1 MEQRAITCKLATFY
15 IMKAGLHI
23 FVLEVMPMQ
32 TEAIWQILPDSIKAA
47 LLRGNVSLASFEEI
61 RIRAQRPVS
70 LRKGMSLWYLNQD
83 GSLTLAKTR
92 LSKTRLPK
100 TRVSK
105 TTSQV
110 SQFILPSKAEMEQIL
125 LNASRFSVYAVEE
138 QIRQGYLTIQGG
150 HRIGICGE
158 VILRNGQI
166 QGIRRISSYNI
177 RIVREVCGCAKAVYP
192 WLWEKEQFLDTLI
205 VSPPGLGKTTLLR
218 DLIRLISDGDDI
230 HIPLTVGL
238 ADERGEIAA
247 CINGIPQNDVGQN
260 MDVMDGGS
268 KTSTMPMLLRTM
280 APQVLA
286 ADEAGGVADIQI
298 FEQAKKWGTS
308 LLTTAHGTI
317 KKHLF
322 DQRCSQEAGAAR
334 LFLRY
339 IEIQINDDHS
349 RSYLLYDPN
358 RTLMT
363 TINVE
368 RSDS

>member
-1 MEQRAITCKLATFY
+1 MH
-15 IMKAGLHI
+15 IMKTGLHI

-32 TEAIWQILPDSIKAA
+32 TEAIQQILSDSIKTA

-70 LRKGMSLWYLNQD
+70 LRKGMRFWYLNQD

-92 LSKTRLPK
+92 LSKTTLQ
-100 TRVSK
+100 
-105 TTSQV
+105 TSQL
-110 SQFILPSKAEMEQIL
+110 ILPSKAEMEQIL

-158 VILRNGQI
+158 VILRDGQI

-177 RIVREVCGCAKAVYP
+177 RIAREVCGCAEAVYP
-192 WLWEKEQFLDTLI
+192 WLWENEQFLDTLI

-218 DLIRLISDGDDI
+218 DLIRLISDGDDT
-230 HIPLTVGL
+230 HRPLTIGL

-260 MDVMDGGS
+260 TDVMDGGS

-286 ADEAGGVADIQI
+286 ADEAGGAADIQI

-322 DQRCSQEAGAAR
+322 DQRCGQEAGTAK
-334 LFLRY
+334 LFSRY
-339 IEIQINDDHS
+339 IEIRINDDHS

-363 TINVE
+363 TIYDPN
-368 RSDS
+368 

>member
-1 MEQRAITCKLATFY
+1 
-15 IMKAGLHI
+15 
-23 FVLEVMPMQ
+23 MQ
-32 TEAIWQILPDSIKAA
+32 TEAIQQILPESIKTAF
-47 LLRGNVSLASFEEI
+47 LRGNISLVSFEEI

-70 LRKGMSLWYLNQD
+70 LRKGMRLWYLNQD

-92 LSKTRLPK
+92 LSKTRL
-100 TRVSK
+100 SK
-105 TTSQV
+105 TTLQV

-125 LNASRFSVYAVEE
+125 LNASRFSVYAVED

-158 VILRNGQI
+158 VILRDGQI

-177 RIVREVCGCAKAVYP
+177 RIAREVRGCAEAVYP
-192 WLWEKEQFLDTLI
+192 WLWENEKFLDTLI
-205 VSPPGLGKTTLLR
+205 VSQPGLGKTTLLR

-230 HIPLTVGL
+230 HRPLTVGL
-238 ADERGEIAA
+238 ADERGEVAA
-247 CINGIPQNDVGQN
+247 CINGIPQNDIGQN
-260 MDVMDGGS
+260 TDVMDGGS

-286 ADEAGGVADIQI
+286 ADEAGGAADIQI

-322 DQRCSQEAGAAR
+322 DQRCGQEAGAAK

-349 RSYLLYDPN
+349 RSYVLYDPN

-363 TINVE
+363 TITVE

>member
-1 MEQRAITCKLATFY
+1 
-15 IMKAGLHI
+15 
-23 FVLEVMPMQ
+23 MQ
-32 TEAIWQILPDSIKAA
+32 TEAIQQILPESIKTA
-47 LLRGNVSLASFEEI
+47 LLRGNNSLASFEEI

-70 LRKGMSLWYLNQD
+70 LRKKMSLWYLNQD

-92 LSKTRLPK
+92 RQNTELPNTELSNTRPLAS
-100 TRVSK
+100 R
-105 TTSQV
+105 
-110 SQFILPSKAEMEQIL
+110 FILPSKAEMEQIL
-125 LNASRFSVYAVEE
+125 LNASRFSVYAVED

-158 VILRNGQI
+158 VILRDGQI

-177 RIVREVCGCAKAVYP
+177 RIAREARGCAEAVYP
-192 WLWEKEQFLDTLI
+192 WLWENEQFLDTLI
-205 VSPPGLGKTTLLR
+205 LSPPGLGKTTLLR
-218 DLIRLISDGDDI
+218 DLVRLIADGDDT
-230 HIPLTVGL
+230 HRPLTVGL

-260 MDVMDGGS
+260 TDVMDGGS

-298 FEQAKKWGTS
+298 FEQAKKWGTA

-322 DQRCSQEAGAAR
+322 DQRCDQEERAAK
-334 LFLRY
+334 LFSRY
-339 IEIQINDDHS
+339 IEIQINDHQS
-349 RSYLLYDPN
+349 RSCLLYDPN

-363 TINVE
+363 TITVE
-368 RSDS
+368 RSGV

>member
-1 MEQRAITCKLATFY
+1 
-15 IMKAGLHI
+15 
-23 FVLEVMPMQ
+23 MQ
-32 TEAIWQILPDSIKAA
+32 TEAIQQILPDSIKTA

-70 LRKGMSLWYLNQD
+70 LRKGMNLWYLNQD
-83 GSLTLAKTR
+83 GSLMLAKGLPAEQPVV
-92 LSKTRLPK
+92 LSRA
-100 TRVSK
+100 
-105 TTSQV
+105 TSLKV
-110 SQFILPSKAEMEQIL
+110 IPSKAEMEQIL

-158 VILRNGQI
+158 VILRDGQI

-177 RIVREVCGCAKAVYP
+177 RIAREVCGCAEAVYP
-192 WLWEKEQFLDTLI
+192 WLWENEQFLDTLI
-205 VSPPGLGKTTLLR
+205 VSPPGLGKTTLFR
-218 DLIRLISDGDDI
+218 DLIRLISDGDDT
-230 HIPLTVGL
+230 HRPLTIGL

-260 MDVMDGGS
+260 TDVMDGGS

-286 ADEAGGVADIQI
+286 ADEAGGAADIQI

-322 DQRCSQEAGAAR
+322 DQGCDQEAGAAK
-334 LFLRY
+334 LFSRY
-339 IEIQINDDHS
+339 IEIRINDDHS
-349 RSYLLYDPN
+349 RSYLLYDSNRTLMTTIYDPN

>member
-1 MEQRAITCKLATFY
+1 
-15 IMKAGLHI
+15 
-23 FVLEVMPMQ
+23 MQ
-32 TEAIWQILPDSIKAA
+32 TEAIQQILPESIKTA
-47 LLRGNVSLASFEEI
+47 LFRGNVSLASFEEI

-70 LRKGMSLWYLNQD
+70 LRKGMSLLYLSQD

-92 LSKTRLPK
+92 LPKTRL
-100 TRVSK
+100 SK
-105 TTSQV
+105 TTLPKTPLQTL
-110 SQFILPSKAEMEQIL
+110 QFILPSKVEMEQIL
-125 LNASRFSVYAVEE
+125 LNASRFSIYAVEE

-158 VILRNGQI
+158 VILRDGQI

-177 RIVREVCGCAKAVYP
+177 RIAREVCGCAEEVYP
-192 WLWEKEQFLDTLI
+192 WLWENEQFLDTLI
-205 VSPPGLGKTTLLR
+205 ISPPGLGKTTLLR
-218 DLIRLISDGDDI
+218 DLVRLISDGDDT
-230 HIPLTVGL
+230 HRPLTVGL

-260 MDVMDGGS
+260 TDVMDGGS
-268 KTSTMPMLLRTM
+268 KTSTMMMLLRTM

-286 ADEAGGVADIQI
+286 ADEAGGEADIQI

-322 DQRCSQEAGAAR
+322 DQGCGQEAGTAK
-334 LFLRY
+334 LFSRY

-349 RSYLLYDPN
+349 RSYLLYDPKRALMTTIYDPN

-363 TINVE
+363 SITVE